1 MKEVKVVFDFDFRGH
16 PKSGSTI
23 MSREYNGKR
32 DPLEYELLMKA
43 LEVEYNKVMELLKEE
58 ATKQKKCKKQRN

>member
-1 MKEVKVVFDFDFRGH
+1 MRQ
-16 PKSGSTI
+16 
-23 MSREYNGKR
+23 
-32 DPLEYELLMKA
+32 LLMKA